1 MISRKLDCNSWTTVN
16 YLCELLKAYKGLP
29 EQWIQILDS
38 FLKIPH
44 LTCSTSQTSC
54 WKSSTD
60 IDIELQIIIYLYIY
74 IYINI
79 YIYIK
84 ADMSERHIYNLY
96 IYISWCSSTLVLKTL
111 NSAVFGIAVSP
122 NVVDGIL
129 ARWYFVL
136 WSNMLSNAARKL
148 CVFIPSPYFQMRATI
163 ISAVSNLSTAYNL
176 VNVNLTNVAWL
187 QWTSFGTWS
196 TLQLQ

>member
-1 MISRKLDCNSWTTVN
+1 M
-16 YLCELLKAYKGLP
+16 
-29 EQWIQILDS
+29 
-38 FLKIPH
+38 
-44 LTCSTSQTSC
+44 
-54 WKSSTD
+54 
-60 IDIELQIIIYLYIY
+60 
-74 IYINI
+74 
-79 YIYIK
+79 
-84 ADMSERHIYNLY
+84 
-96 IYISWCSSTLVLKTL
+96 LKTL

-187 QWTSFGTWS
+187 HVFSFGHGPLWFRDALCSCKQSLTVLFRVFPPTFVS
-196 TLQLQ
+196 RAYIPVHVNLQ

>member
-1 MISRKLDCNSWTTVN
+1 MDSNSRQFPQNSSPYLFHKSNILLEKFNRHRHWITDN
-16 YLCELLKAYKGLP
+16 YL
-29 EQWIQILDS
+29 S
-38 FLKIPH
+38 
-44 LTCSTSQTSC
+44 
-54 WKSSTD
+54 
-60 IDIELQIIIYLYIY
+60 IY